1 MSHIQTEQAQNDTSM
16 GWAHMQPTSNNKPH
30 SFSERAGIGSL
41 GLSLRPNRRPR
52 GVARDEPR
60 QMQSPTVPNNLFTG
74 DSPPPTAGPLPSL
87 EQTLSTLAATL
98 EGPKRGSYTL
108 NRAFMRAWEENN
120 PPVPQLP
127 KVAGGS
133 FPTRIKA
140 PVELPI
146 SFPRPDEEPK
156 VSQSSTAA
164 AVAAMDAP
172 PSQSLPPP
180 PPAAIDTAGERTVA
194 RKHSVRQQATLYP
207 KRNYS
212 LPAALAP
219 PPPRLKLESYDFT
232 SIESLERKWAD
243 AKTETT
249 RMLSSAI
256 YKYYFSHGEWQEFE
270 QVFPAKV
277 LESWEEFR
285 SKLTQAE
292 LGFINTVLVS
302 QNPFSSE
309 QRGERETH
317 IPVLA
322 RTIPLAQ
329 VVRTMVLS
337 EDMRSR
343 ESYSSQNSNGPEIDS
358 EFADWLITRFNAKR
372 PGTATS
378 PIEPA
383 AAEPKEQKP
392 EEPGKQDQSSG
403 ADTQTEQKQQQQP
416 QSQEAES
423 AAEQKSSQPS
433 QPESK
438 PSSEAQPVSKQGEEN
453 MPEPK
458 QNKETRPENKQL
470 PVPKTELTQ
479 PTSNRKS
486 LGLWS
491 SEQRPKTAICFNANE
506 ADAPKPRRKN
516 TISGRSSDKPPSIK
530 STRRPTLT
538 SMFQGWRKG
547 SSKSEVAQIK
557 ESLNLPA
564 PATEQRPA
572 TAARPSSRSRRHT
585 HNFFSSSSSL
595 NDPARASLD
604 MSRPSSRRITQDI
617 QMKDLPPLPANAAEL
632 SRGLRMEEGGVKMS
646 QSASVLRKGSAALT
660 HFSSHTDLMSQRMAA
675 FRDKPRTSSLATS
688 ESSSQ
693 MRDSGSSEFV
703 PMTYDWRP
711 VPAHGD
717 CSWGFTISP
726 LALQRPLAR
735 KKSAALVVSSHT
747 PTMNRRNQSPP
758 KPTARARADAPLNAS
773 RSLPETQTMRSSPPP
788 EPSDKLTPPELPKAK
803 MPQSQLG
810 LGISQ
815 PQGSKG
821 NVAAGTAALSGVRAV
836 LYELAY
842 LSTQSKSVWSKSD
855 HIFANMSKTGLEV
868 NRIAEQD
875 FFDFC
880 VDELLKSSYEAS
892 QDLQAMGNKKV
903 AKKLYESFNAKLAIL
918 LADSAL

>member
-1 MSHIQTEQAQNDTSM
+1 MSHIQTEQAQNNTSM
-16 GWAHMQPTSNNKPH
+16 GWTHMQPTSNNKPH

-41 GLSLRPNRRPR
+41 GLSLRPNRRPK
-52 GVARDEPR
+52 GVAHDEPR
-60 QMQSPTVPNNLFTG
+60 QMQSPTVPSNLFMG
-74 DSPPPTAGPLPSL
+74 DSPPPTAGPMPSL

-133 FPTRIKA
+133 FPTRTKA
-140 PVELPI
+140 PVDLPI
-146 SFPRPDEEPK
+146 SFPRPDDEPK
-156 VSQSSTAA
+156 VSQSSTA
-164 AVAAMDAP
+164 VMEAP
-172 PSQSLPPP
+172 PSQPLPPP
-180 PPAAIDTAGERTVA
+180 PPAAAAAAPVADTAGERTVA
-194 RKHSVRQQATLYP
+194 RKHSIRQQATLYP

-285 SKLTQAE
+285 NKLTQTE

-309 QRGERETH
+309 QQGERETH

-383 AAEPKEQKP
+383 AAQPKEQKP
-392 EEPGKQDQSSG
+392 EEPEKQDQNTSAG
-403 ADTQTEQKQQQQP
+403 AQTEQTQP
-416 QSQEAES
+416 QEAEPT
-423 AAEQKSSQPS
+423 AEQKPKQAEPEHSSKT

-438 PSSEAQPVSKQGEEN
+438 QDEESQ
-453 MPEPK
+453 PEPK
-458 QNKETRPENKQL
+458 QSKEAQPEKKQL
-470 PVPKTELTQ
+470 PVPKTDLTQ

-491 SEQRPKTAICFNANE
+491 SEQQRPKTAVCLNTNN

-516 TISGRSSDKPPSIK
+516 TISGRSSDNPPSSK

-564 PATEQRPA
+564 SATEQRPA
-572 TAARPSSRSRRHT
+572 TAARPSSSRSRRHT
-585 HNFFSSSSSL
+585 HNFFSSSSNL

-604 MSRPSSRRITQDI
+604 MSRPSSRRIAQDI

-632 SRGLRMEEGGVKMS
+632 SRGLRMEDVGVKMS

-711 VPAHGD
+711 SPAHGD
-717 CSWGFTISP
+717 CSWGFVISP

-747 PTMNRRNQSPP
+747 PTVNRRNQSPP
-758 KPTARARADAPLNAS
+758 KPTVRAHASAPLNVS
-773 RSLPETQTMRSSPPP
+773 RSLPENQTMRSPPP
-788 EPSDKLTPPELPKAK
+788 SESSDNKLTPPELPKAK
-803 MPQSQLG
+803 MPQGQLG

-815 PQGSKG
+815 SQGSKS
-821 NVAAGTAALSGVRAV
+821 NAATGTAALSGVRAV

-842 LSTQSKSVWSKSD
+842 LSTQHKSVWSKSD
-855 HIFANMSKTGLEV
+855 HIFANMTKAGLEV

-892 QDLQAMGNKKV
+892 QDLQAMGNKKM
-903 AKKLYESFNAKLAIL
+903 AKKLYESFNTKLAIL
-918 LADSAL
+918 LADSTL